1 MLERETIEIHD
12 LNANLEDDKV
22 IVRVKVRNPT
32 DRTLY
37 TYGNVRNIQYDNA
50 TGKLVLALH
59 DHRHEDD
66 NDPNRFHLP
75 QPKIIQIEGKTT
87 AEIKLKIAPVI
98 RRIKSHTERGAG
110 GPVTEELHVAEANE
124 IQVEIAHQDTPFYYD
139 PKKSNL
145 RQFKE
150 WGRVVSTASFKVTPP
165 REKEKRNDKKAE

>member
-1 MLERETIEIHD
+1 MLEKETIEIHD
-12 LNANLEDDKV
+12 VNANLEDDKM

-37 TYGNVRNIQYDNA
+37 TYGNVRNIQYDEA
-50 TGKLVLALH
+50 TGKLILALH
-59 DHRHEDD
+59 DHRHQDD
-66 NDPNRFHLP
+66 NNPDKYHLP

-87 AEIKLKIAPVI
+87 AELKLKIAPVI
-98 RRIKSHTERGAG
+98 RRIKSHTERGTGG

-150 WGRVVSTASFKVTPP
+150 WGQVVSTANFKITPP
-165 REKEKRNDKKAE
+165 RKKRDDKKAE